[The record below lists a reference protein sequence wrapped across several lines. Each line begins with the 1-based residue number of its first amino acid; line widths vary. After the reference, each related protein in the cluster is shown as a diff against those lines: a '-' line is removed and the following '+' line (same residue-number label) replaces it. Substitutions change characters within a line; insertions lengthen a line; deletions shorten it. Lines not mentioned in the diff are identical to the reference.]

1 MADNVVFDLENVSYE
16 RSSGAWTGEF
26 VAKTPECS
34 RFKIRVSISDH
45 ASVGEF
51 DGYEQTITAEVAA
64 TRLREKAHKALQSL
78 LEQSTTNLR
87 KVDGK
92 V

>member
-1 MADNVVFDLENVSYE
+1 MSENVLFDLENVAYD
-16 RSSGAWTGEF
+16 RSSGAWSGEF

-45 ASVGEF
+45 TSVGEF
-51 DGYEQTITAEVAA
+51 DGYEQSITAETAA

-78 LEQSTTNLR
+78 LEQSTKNLR
-87 KVDGK
+87 KIDQA
-92 V
+92 